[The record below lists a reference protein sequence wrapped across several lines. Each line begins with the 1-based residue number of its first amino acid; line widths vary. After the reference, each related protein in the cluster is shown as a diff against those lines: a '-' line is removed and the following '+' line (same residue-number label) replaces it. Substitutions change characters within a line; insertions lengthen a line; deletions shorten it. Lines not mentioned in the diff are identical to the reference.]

1 MLHKITVAI
10 TTNASGV
17 ASVVAGGKIRGFLY
31 ALYYRPGTIETG
43 ADFTITVT
51 GTGAPILTK
60 SNLGTG
66 NSWLYPRAKPT
77 IANDATGGLNAAPTV
92 PIPLINDTITIA
104 VAQGGN
110 TLTGAM
116 DILIDDGRTA

>member
-10 TTNASGV
+10 TTNSSGV
-17 ASVVAGGKIRGFLY
+17 ASVVAGSKIRGFVY
-31 ALYYRPGTIETG
+31 ALFYRPGTIDTG
-43 ADFTITVT
+43 ADFTISVT
-51 GTGAPILTK
+51 GSGAPILTK
-60 SNLGTG
+60 VNLGTG

-77 IANDATGGLNAAPTV
+77 IANDATGGLGTVPSV

-104 VAQGGN
+104 VVQGGN

-116 DILIDDGRTA
+116 DIIIDDGRTA

>member
-10 TTNASGV
+10 TTNSSGV
-17 ASVVAGGKIRGFLY
+17 ASVVAGSKIRGFVY
-31 ALYYRPGTIETG
+31 ALFYRPGTLDTG
-43 ADFTITVT
+43 ADFTISVT
-51 GTGAPILTK
+51 GSGAPILTK
-60 SNLGTG
+60 VNLGTG

-77 IANDATGGLNAAPTV
+77 IANDATGGLGTVPSV

-104 VAQGGN
+104 VVQGGN

-116 DILIDDGRTA
+116 DIIIDDGRTA